1 MQQYKIYGKRFVCRM
16 ETLLVLFLHSS
27 FFSTNLISFVN
38 IPLVLMGP
46 RTIVLYLCFPYFRF
60 TQFLKD
66 VLKLPAA
73 VGERQTFNITDSP
86 PDMIFEDGIKVTVN
100 DFLEPMMS
108 DPGPQSVSWL
118 LVLHRLS
125 CTLQWL

>member
-1 MQQYKIYGKRFVCRM
+1 M
-16 ETLLVLFLHSS
+16 LLL
-27 FFSTNLISFVN
+27 
-38 IPLVLMGP
+38 
-46 RTIVLYLCFPYFRF
+46 FRF

-73 VGERQTFNITDSP
+73 VGERQTFNMSDNP

-100 DFLEPMMS
+100 DFLETMMS

-118 LVLHRLS
+118 LVLHR
-125 CTLQWL
+125 